1 MIKIILSTRASRCLI
16 IDIKYFYLST
26 VMERYEYMRIHISI
40 IPQEIV
46 DRYNLLDLV
55 NENGWVYIKIW
66 KGVYGL
72 PQAGIISNKQLMK
85 HLAPFG

>member
-1 MIKIILSTRASRCLI
+1 MINSNLSTRAARCLI
-16 IDIKYFYLST
+16 ADIKYFYLNT

-55 NENGWVYIKIW
+55 NENGWVYIKI
-66 KGVYGL
+66 
-72 PQAGIISNKQLMK
+72 
-85 HLAPFG
+85 